1 MLPKLSAKQ
10 AEMLE
15 RRPSIEEIKQAIWN
29 CESTKSP
36 GYNEFNFNFI
46 KNMWDVFG
54 GKIVNFVLNFF
65 DNGMFQEEIN
75 MTWVVLFQK
84 LLMLLIWA
92 ILGPL
97 VW

>member
-1 MLPKLSAKQ
+1 MLPRISGEEAAL
-10 AEMLE
+10 LE
-15 RRPSIEEIKQAIWN
+15 RRPSGEEVKEAVYD
-29 CESTKSP
+29 
-36 GYNEFNFNFI
+36 GYNFNFI